1 MKKGEVVNV
10 KVAGSAPYAI
20 KDIIKKTYSPKY
32 DTLGYQIL
40 SELNIDDLQTKGGPW
55 GLNGR
60 IKLLL
65 SEITTFEG
73 EKVVKAV
80 HSINSGTSS
89 MPGIGGFAFNA
100 KPVGMP
106 KDAVMFSWEVFYPTD
121 FDFALGGKY
130 GGIFMG
136 VGSASGGNHADT
148 ASSDRIMWQVDGGL
162 ISYVY
167 PPAGIPQELPGLTA
181 VGYGKD
187 LFKAELAGSIIKGAW
202 NKMYIGVKMNTFDAL
217 GNPNPDGCSCV
228 IMNGKRFEQCGIRW
242 AKAPEYGIASFDF
255 TTFFGGP
262 LPSPKDQFC
271 YYKNWT
277 MTSYQ

>member
-1 MKKGEVVNV
+1 
-10 KVAGSAPYAI
+10 
-20 KDIIKKTYSPKY
+20 
-32 DTLGYQIL
+32 
-40 SELNIDDLQTKGGPW
+40 
-55 GLNGR
+55 
-60 IKLLL
+60 
-65 SEITTFEG
+65 
-73 EKVVKAV
+73 
-80 HSINSGTSS
+80 
-89 MPGIGGFAFNA
+89 
-100 KPVGMP
+100 
-106 KDAVMFSWEVFYPTD
+106 
-121 FDFALGGKY
+121 
-130 GGIFMG
+130 
-136 VGSASGGNHADT
+136 
-148 ASSDRIMWQVDGGL
+148 
-162 ISYVY
+162 
-167 PPAGIPQELPGLTA
+167 

-202 NKMYIGVKMNTFDAL
+202 NKMYIGVKMNTFDAT